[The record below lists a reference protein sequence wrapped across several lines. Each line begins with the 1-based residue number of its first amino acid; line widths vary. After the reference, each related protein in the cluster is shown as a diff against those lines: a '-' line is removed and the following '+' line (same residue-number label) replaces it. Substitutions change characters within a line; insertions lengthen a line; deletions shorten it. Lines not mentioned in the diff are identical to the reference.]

1 MKPQG
6 ASFEN
11 QLFAGIPQSA
21 KEADMGLGH
30 GTDSESRFLRYVG
43 CLSSV
48 IGHAD
53 RARPLHDYCLGLMVS
68 CGQFNGG
75 NVDGENVEFDSSDD
89 NNVVET
95 IPGTKVWS
103 CCHHHAKYCSISS
116 FRFMRPFIG
125 IANIGPLSDPAQ
137 ATHTPDTLLNLAPF
151 LLGGLKQFVAFA
163 CALIGKQR
171 IAAGGEAFT
180 RKFGRSDLGEIAFI
194 EKHSND

>member
-1 MKPQG
+1 
-6 ASFEN
+6 
-11 QLFAGIPQSA
+11 
-21 KEADMGLGH
+21 
-30 GTDSESRFLRYVG
+30 
-43 CLSSV
+43 
-48 IGHAD
+48 
-53 RARPLHDYCLGLMVS
+53 
-68 CGQFNGG
+68 
-75 NVDGENVEFDSSDD
+75 
-89 NNVVET
+89 
-95 IPGTKVWS
+95 
-103 CCHHHAKYCSISS
+103 
-116 FRFMRPFIG
+116 MRPFIG